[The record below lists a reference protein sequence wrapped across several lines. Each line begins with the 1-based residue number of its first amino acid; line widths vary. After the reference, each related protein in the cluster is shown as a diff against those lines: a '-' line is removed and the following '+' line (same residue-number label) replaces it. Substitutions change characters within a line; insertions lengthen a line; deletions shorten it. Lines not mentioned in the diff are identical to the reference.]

1 LWKQI
6 ELSRGVKVGRTPPGE
21 AELAALHRDGVRAV
35 IDLRTDAEPPGA
47 HLGPTEEADL
57 ARAYGMEAIRIPVTM
72 ARVGKADLDAVGE
85 ALRNAPKPVLIH
97 CASGKR
103 AGMIALVHTAIETGT
118 PGAEMLEIARH
129 LDVAPA
135 DPVQRRIYSDYVDQR
150 ETRPEP
156 LLRREEALRVDG
168 RPIPLLPEATRR
180 LVREARLTPVR
191 RWLGREHGL
200 LGRRFVR
207 PGTDSSFRL
216 SLGTAAAVAG
226 ALLLACDR
234 RLRVPLLIA
243 AGIAAGRAVAM
254 SRARPPVA
262 PSPQILA
269 LDHDI
274 AELERR
280 VHDLRQTA

>member
-1 LWKQI
+1 MWKQI
-6 ELSRGVKVGRTPPGE
+6 ELSRGVKVGRTPPSE
-21 AELAALHRDGVRAV
+21 VELAALHRDGVRAV
-35 IDLRTDAEPPGA
+35 IDLRTDAELPGPNF
-47 HLGPTEEADL
+47 GPTEEADL
-57 ARAYGMEAIRIPVTM
+57 ARAYGMEAIRIPITI
-72 ARVGKADLDAVGE
+72 ARVGKADLDVVGE
-85 ALRNAPKPVLIH
+85 ALRGTPKPVLIH

-118 PGAEMLEIARH
+118 PGAEMLEMARH
-129 LDVAPA
+129 LDVAPG
-135 DPVQRRIYSDYVDQR
+135 DPAQLQIYSDYVDQH

-168 RPIPLLPEATRR
+168 KPIRLVPDATRR
-180 LVREARLTPVR
+180 LVRQAPLTSVR
-191 RWLGREHGL
+191 KWFDREHGL
-200 LGRRFVR
+200 LGRRLAR
-207 PGTDSSFRL
+207 PGTGSSFRL
-216 SLGTAAAVAG
+216 SLGSAAAVAG
-226 ALLLACDR
+226 ALLLTFDR

-262 PSPQILA
+262 PLPQDLA
-269 LDHDI
+269 LDQDV